1 MVLVTGL
8 ILAVISAVVEFVWN
22 ARKTAARDKVSSF
35 VLHFIRYLIPSWQ
48 LNYLKK
54 QSLVGDKVTLDTFSY
69 AT

>member
-35 VLHFIRYLIPSWQ
+35 IAG
-48 LNYLKK
+48 
-54 QSLVGDKVTLDTFSY
+54 SLES
-69 AT
+69 AN

>member
-35 VLHFIRYLIPSWQ
+35 SSFRSS
-48 LNYLKK
+48 LKTNILLK
-54 QSLVGDKVTLDTFSY
+54 SFLVTGLLFGGN
-69 AT
+69 